1 MIKVIGLKLK
11 FTIFQLGN
19 ILSILDKSAG
29 LLVCIINYCTC
40 FWSIAINFK
49 KLPGCKYI
57 APLFSFVVLVM
68 EF

>member
-1 MIKVIGLKLK
+1 MIKVIDLKLK
-11 FTIFQLGN
+11 FTIFQIGN

-40 FWSIAINFK
+40 FWFIAINF
-49 KLPGCKYI
+49 YI